1 MPVVIRLA
9 RFGSIHKPK
18 YRITVADS
26 RFAAKKR
33 FLEVI
38 GHFNPAPKGKEER
51 LVVDVA
57 RAKEWI
63 HKGAQPSDRVKKLLA
78 SAEASG

>member
-38 GHFNPAPKGKEER
+38 GHFNPAPKGQEKG
-51 LVVDVA
+51 LVVNLE

-63 HKGAQPSDRVKKLLA
+63 HLGAQPSDRVKKLLA
-78 SAEASG
+78 AAESSG